1 MKEGFLKLTSSA
13 YGLSEYFP
21 ESDPLKSKAKAK
33 ILSVMEMLVAINC
46 EANKATTLDSLD
58 QQQIIEDI
66 DTLLGYFE
74 IAKNQEWISSINYL
88 IISEEYKKIRDEIL
102 QVKAVK
108 KTTTINSVKK
118 PVDVGQNITGNVF
131 KNESPQKFSA
141 RQKKIVNFLRE
152 NEKAQVMDLQA
163 VLPNITKRTIR
174 RDLDQL
180 LATGEV
186 VRMGEFNQVF
196 YKIS

>member
-1 MKEGFLKLTSSA
+1 MKENFLKLTSSA
-13 YGLSEYFP
+13 YRLSEYFP
-21 ESDPLKSKAKAK
+21 ESDPLKTKAKAK
-33 ILSVMEMLVAINC
+33 ILSVMEMLVSVNLEENAVV
-46 EANKATTLDSLD
+46 LDNLN
-58 QQQIIEDI
+58 QQKIIEDI
-66 DTLLGYFE
+66 DMLLGYFE

-88 IISEEYKKIRDEIL
+88 IISGEYKKIRDEIS

-108 KTTTINSVKK
+108 KTIINDSIKEPANINQNTNGNIFKK
-118 PVDVGQNITGNVF
+118 EN
-131 KNESPQKFSA
+131 SQKFSE
-141 RQKKIVNFLRE
+141 RQKKIVDFLKE
-152 NEKAQVMDLQA
+152 NEKAQVMDLQE

-186 VRMGEFNQVF
+186 VRMGEFNQIF